1 MQVFCWSFSRET
13 WSFIWVFR
21 SCQILVKSLKFKESI
36 TTKTEA
42 VVKNLTIKEQ
52 LFVTLLRLRC
62 SVNLYTILFM
72 YQHFRDYLCLNFPE
86 RNLLKHLL
94 PKVLCSVESTELLC
108 EILMT
113 IHSKKISIS
122 HTKTIKQWST

>member
-13 WSFIWVFR
+13 WCFIWVFR

-42 VVKNLTIKEQ
+42 VVKNLKEQ
-52 LFVTLLRLRC
+52 LFVTLLRLRG

-72 YQHFRDYLCLNFPE
+72 YQHFRDYLCLHFPE

-108 EILMT
+108 EVLMT

-122 HTKTIKQWST
+122 HIKTVKQWST